1 MQQRCWGHTIPNV
14 NCPKD
19 FARSRKLMDIV
30 DEVAVVTG
38 AGSGIGRALA
48 TALAAAGARVV
59 VGDIDR
65 VRAEQTAGIIS
76 AHGHQALPREADA
89 SADADIAAL
98 IALATTKFGPVDIYV
113 ANAGVGGPPG
123 LVGRERD
130 GDLLLD
136 VNLRSHIRAAPQLVP
151 LWAERGSGYFV
162 SVASAAGLL
171 TQLGAVAYAVSKH
184 AAVGFAGWLAVSY
197 GDLGSGVSCLCP
209 MGVDPALLTELR
221 ESPEPDARLAAS
233 AVITAGEVLD
243 PERVAALTLDAMR
256 ENRFLVLPHPEVLDM
271 YRQKGADYDGWIAGM
286 RRYRERLVAD

>member
-1 MQQRCWGHTIPNV
+1 
-14 NCPKD
+14 
-19 FARSRKLMDIV
+19 MDIV
-30 DEVAVVTG
+30 DKVAVVTG

-123 LVGRERD
+123 LVVPERD
-130 GDLLLD
+130 WDHVLD
-136 VNLRSHIRAAPQLVP
+136 VNLRSHIRAATQLVP

-184 AAVGFAGWLAVSY
+184 AAVGFAEWLAISY
-197 GDLGSGVSCLCP
+197 GDLGIGVSCLCP
-209 MGVDPALLTELR
+209 MGVDTALLTELR

-256 ENRFLVLPHPEVLDM
+256 ESRFLVLPHAAVLDM
-271 YRQKGADYDGWIAGM
+271 YRQKGADYDAWIAGM
-286 RRYRERLVAD
+286 RRLRERLTSDG